1 MSDLVYQPIAEQ
13 TPEQTTEQTSN
24 DSTTVKYTNII
35 NEGGLIKS
43 DQERRNKELKEQID
57 ENKKNTKVLQNILTK
72 SANPSPVYIIIIVIG
87 VIIALWFIHYIFI
100 KPKLTG
106 EWYPESGSDVWKL
119 KHRFMSNTVDVT
131 INEKKHG
138 TLEVVDNL
146 ISYNGR
152 IAIWNYGNTILFTNG
167 MILTRSLN

>member
-1 MSDLVYQPIAEQ
+1 MSNLVYQQISEQ
-13 TPEQTTEQTSN
+13 AGDSN
-24 DSTTVKYTNII
+24 PTVEYTDII
-35 NEGGLIKS
+35 NKGELIKS
-43 DQERRNKELKEQID
+43 EQERTNKELQEQID

>member
-1 MSDLVYQPIAEQ
+1 MSDLVYQQIYKQ
-13 TPEQTTEQTSN
+13 TGDSN
-24 DSTTVKYTNII
+24 PTVEYTDII
-35 NEGGLIKS
+35 NKGGLIKS
-43 DQERRNKELKEQID
+43 EQERKNKELQEQID

-72 SANPSPVYIIIIVIG
+72 SANPSPVYIITIVIG